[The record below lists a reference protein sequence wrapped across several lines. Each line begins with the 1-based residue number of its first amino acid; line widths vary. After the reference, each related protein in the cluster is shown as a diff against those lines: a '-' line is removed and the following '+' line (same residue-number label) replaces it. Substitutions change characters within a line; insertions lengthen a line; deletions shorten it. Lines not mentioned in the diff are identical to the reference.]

1 MSSSPPLAI
10 SDRQLDAILHA
21 CEPLQPM
28 ERSAFLAALAHRLR
42 GEEIGDG
49 LLFRVIRE
57 VLREVWSPPQFPK
70 HSTAVHHAAKGE
82 PIL

>member
-1 MSSSPPLAI
+1 MSSPLSI
-10 SDRQLDAILHA
+10 SDNQLDAILHA

-57 VLREVWSPPQFPK
+57 VLREIWTPPQIAR
-70 HSTAVHHAAKGE
+70 HATAVHHAAKGE
-82 PIL
+82 PIE